1 MCIRDRAHQTLI
13 KNGLR
18 TQVVIEADGKLMTGR
33 DVAIACMLGAE
44 EFGFATAPLVTMG
57 CCMMRVCNLDT
68 CPAGIA
74 TQNPQLRKRF
84 AGKPE
89 YVINFMYFVAQELRE
104 YMAKLGI
111 RTVDEL
117 VGRSDL
123 LRVREKLIT
132 HRAETLDLTALLHNP
147 YGDHVPH
154 FDPKTVYDFHL
165 EKTVDMSV
173 LVEKLGKS
181 LKGKKSGKL
190 DLQVL
195 SLIHISEPTRPY

>member
-1 MCIRDRAHQTLI
+1 
-13 KNGLR
+13 
-18 TQVVIEADGKLMTGR
+18 
-33 DVAIACMLGAE
+33 
-44 EFGFATAPLVTMG
+44 
-57 CCMMRVCNLDT
+57 
-68 CPAGIA
+68 
-74 TQNPQLRKRF
+74 
-84 AGKPE
+84 
-89 YVINFMYFVAQELRE
+89 MYFVAQELRE

-190 DLQVL
+190 DLQVSSTDRAFGTL
-195 SLIHISEPTRPY
+195 FGSEITRQCGNTLPDDSYVITCHGGGGQSFGAFIPKGLPRGVEGGWRGGVGAGRAGGGRGR